1 MNSLLSHIILIS
13 SMQKN
18 ELRGKEKKSSKD
30 KAKGQNKLWLYIG
43 NDSNSQT
50 DVQCSMSIFRI
61 GHSIWNNSKTTDH

>member
-1 MNSLLSHIILIS
+1 
-13 SMQKN
+13 MQKN

-30 KAKGQNKLWLYIG
+30 KAKGQNKLWLYMYIG

-50 DVQCSMSIFRI
+50 DVQCSMSILRI